1 MYSMPVCAICK
12 DNAAD
17 YTHNKTDIK
26 YILNMS
32 M

>member
-1 MYSMPVCAICK
+1 MHSMPVCAIFK

-17 YTHNKTDIK
+17 YTHNKIDIK
-26 YILNMS
+26 YIFNMT

>member
-1 MYSMPVCAICK
+1 MHSMPVCAISK

-17 YTHNKTDIK
+17 YTHNKIDIK
-26 YILNMS
+26 CILNMT